1 MTYQETHQEQ
11 IMQTEEKNMKYTLEN
26 LPSSSCR
33 TLLFPIAKAWK
44 TEKAETRGNQN
55 SGKALK

>member
-11 IMQTEEKNMKYTLEN
+11 IMQTEKYMKYTLEN

-33 TLLFPIAKAWK
+33 TLLFPIAKAQK

-55 SGKALK
+55 SRNALK